1 MPRFAGDPALPS
13 AERSLTRRLRACRI
27 IGRRDSAPSVPRM
40 QRRVLD
46 FARAL
51 ALSQQRGIPGS
62 EILRFAGTL
71 TPQDASEMQH
81 AIEEACERVDPDG
94 W

>member
-1 MPRFAGDPALPS
+1 MSTVIKERLLEQLDALP
-13 AERSLTRRLRACRI
+13 EEL
-27 IGRRDSAPSVPRM
+27 

-51 ALSQQRGIPGS
+51 ALSQPKGVPGAG
-62 EILRFAGTL
+62 LLKFAG
-71 TPQDASEMQH
+71 
-81 AIEEACERVDPDG
+81 AIPADDLRLMREAIDSGCERVDNE

>member
-1 MPRFAGDPALPS
+1 
-13 AERSLTRRLRACRI
+13 
-27 IGRRDSAPSVPRM
+27 M